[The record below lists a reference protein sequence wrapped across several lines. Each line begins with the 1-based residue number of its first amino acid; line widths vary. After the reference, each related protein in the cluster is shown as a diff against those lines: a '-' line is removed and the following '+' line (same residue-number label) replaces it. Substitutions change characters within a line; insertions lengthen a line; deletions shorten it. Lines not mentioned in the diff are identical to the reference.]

1 MHNSFKTSLS
11 VLVSAI
17 LAAGASSALAQ
28 NVTLS
33 LAHVF
38 PDSHPGGIHAEKL
51 AELVEERT
59 SGEVKIN
66 VLHGG
71 VLGSEADE
79 IQQLQAGN
87 LDMALLYGVSNFQN
101 LNPRLGVEELPFI
114 FADSDHAHRAY
125 DGEYG
130 DTVTD
135 ILAEEGFIALS
146 YWENGLRHFT
156 NSVRPIVEPE
166 DMSGI
171 RFRSAEIPIRLE
183 MFELLGASAI
193 PMGFNEL
200 FTALQQGTVGGQE
213 NPISLIHAN
222 NFDEVQDYLSLSGHI
237 YNAAVLTASPA
248 AMAKLTPEQQ
258 EILRDTGQ
266 ELKVEQRDMIAKQNE
281 TLLIE
286 LEESGME
293 INEINT
299 ERFKEIVLPLWESF
313 GEENGDDLMQLI
325 HKENANG

>member
-1 MHNSFKTSLS
+1 MNNFKLPISA
-11 VLVSAI
+11 LVSAI
-17 LAAGASSALAQ
+17 LTVGAGSAAAQ
-28 NVTLS
+28 DATLS

-59 SGEVKIN
+59 NGEVKIN
-66 VLHGG
+66 VHHGG

-101 LNPRLGVEELPFI
+101 INPRLGVEELPFI
-114 FADSDHAHRAY
+114 FADSDHAQRAY

-130 DTVTD
+130 DAVTD
-135 ILAEEGFIALS
+135 ILAEEGFVALS

-200 FTALQQGTVGGQE
+200 FTALQQGTVDGQE
-213 NPISLIHAN
+213 NPVSLIHAN

-237 YNAAVLTASPA
+237 YNSAVLTASPA

-258 EILRDTGQ
+258 NILRETGE
-266 ELKVEQRDMIAKQNE
+266 ELKVEQRNMIAEQNK
-281 TLLIE
+281 TLLAE
-286 LEESGME
+286 LEESGMQV
-293 INEINT
+293 NTINT
-299 ERFKEIVLPLWESF
+299 EQFKEIVLPLWESF
-313 GEENGDDLMQLI
+313 SEENGNDLIQLI
-325 HKENANG
+325 DEANTES